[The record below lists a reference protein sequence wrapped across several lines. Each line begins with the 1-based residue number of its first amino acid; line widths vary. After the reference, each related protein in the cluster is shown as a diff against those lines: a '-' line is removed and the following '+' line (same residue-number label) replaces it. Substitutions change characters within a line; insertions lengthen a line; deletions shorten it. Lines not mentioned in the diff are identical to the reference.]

1 MSTVATC
8 PVCNSKAAVNEKDGA
23 ITYKAIQDEDAL
35 KKIGQLKKAMEK
47 FKTRAE
53 ELEKELQ
60 ELKLKQ

>member
-8 PVCNSKAAVNEKDGA
+8 PVCNSKAAVKEKDGA

-60 ELKLKQ
+60 DLKLKQ